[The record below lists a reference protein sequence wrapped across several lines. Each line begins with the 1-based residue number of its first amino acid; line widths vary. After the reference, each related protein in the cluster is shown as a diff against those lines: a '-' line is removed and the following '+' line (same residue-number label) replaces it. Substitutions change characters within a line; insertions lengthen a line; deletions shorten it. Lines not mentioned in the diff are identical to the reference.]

1 MNYVKLTLS
10 TLAYAF
16 VNTVIAVIY
25 HDQVFGSYYY
35 GFNIYSAGEN
45 FSIPIATFGT
55 LIEGLVLS
63 YIVQKWAPS
72 SDRMKFSITMG
83 ILLCLFAS
91 SYDVFQTAALEMVQG
106 AGRWAFIP
114 LEFTAMMIYGLVG
127 GSLVGWINRE

>member
-16 VNTVIAVIY
+16 VNTAIAVIY

-127 GSLVGWINRE
+127 GSIVGWINRK